1 MAIWYDKLS
10 GIILSPYNNLIAI
23 LFWGK
28 TTMDVLIVGAGLA
41 GLSCARRLHQEGVA
55 FQILEASDGV
65 GGRVRT
71 DRLEGFQLDR
81 GFQVFQTAYPEARRV
96 LDYQALRLKAFAP
109 GALVF
114 FDGRL
119 HRLVDPLRQPRQAL
133 AALFSPVGTLADKL
147 RVARLRWRV
156 SQGSPEDLFQR
167 PEISTLAALRGYGFS
182 KGMIDHFF
190 RPFYTGVFFDR
201 HLESSSRMFEFVFR
215 MLAQGDAALPA
226 EGIGSIPAQLAAGL
240 PRGSIRTKAPVARVE
255 EGQVVLSSGE
265 EIESRLT
272 VLATDGAETVRLLDR
287 REPFATVDC
296 ACLYFTA
303 AKPPIAEPLLVL
315 DGENIGPVTNLAV
328 LSNVA
333 PTYAPPGAALMQATV
348 AGNPAVSDPELENQC
363 REQLGR
369 WFGPQVENWRL
380 LKIYR
385 IIKALPVQRPP
396 TPHPLAQE
404 VQVNPRLFVCGE
416 YHSLSSLHWAMVSG
430 RRAGDAVI
438 RELRE

>member
-41 GLSCARRLHQEGVA
+41 GLSCARRLHQEGVS

-182 KGMIDHFF
+182 EGMIDHFF

-226 EGIGSIPAQLAAGL
+226 EGIGAIPAQLAAGL

-255 EGQVVLSSGE
+255 EGRVVLSSGE

-438 RELRE
+438 RELRQ